1 MGRRKIRRTT
11 SLAACLL
18 LLSGCGT
25 FPADSVGTLDRARDG
40 DLVVGVS
47 EHQPWTDVTENGEY
61 SGSEIELIE
70 GFAESIGAKVQWHNA
85 PESVLAG
92 KIKQDELDIVIGGLT
107 SSTPWSTHMALT
119 RGYAEVDGE
128 SMVMGTRLGENEL
141 LVALERYLA
150 KEHGE
155 I

>member
-1 MGRRKIRRTT
+1 MGRRKLRKTA
-11 SLAACLL
+11 SFAACLV
-18 LLSGCGT
+18 LLSACGT

-40 DLVVGVS
+40 ELVVGVS
-47 EHQPWTDVTENGEY
+47 EHQPWTDISENGEY
-61 SGSEIELIE
+61 SGSEVELIE
-70 GFAESIGAKVQWHNA
+70 GFAESIGAKVQWNNA
-85 PESVLAG
+85 PESILAG

-107 SSTPWSTHMALT
+107 STTPWSTHMALT

>member
-1 MGRRKIRRTT
+1 MGRNTLRKAA

-18 LLSGCGT
+18 LLSACET
-25 FPADSVGTLDRARDG
+25 IPADSIGTLDRARDG
-40 DLVVGVS
+40 ELVVGVS
-47 EHQPWTDVTENGEY
+47 EHHPWTDVSENGDY
-61 SGSEIELIE
+61 SGSEVELIE
-70 GFAESIGAKVQWHNA
+70 GFAHSIGAKVRWHNA

-107 SSTPWSTHMALT
+107 STSPWSTHMALT

-128 SMVMGTRLGENEL
+128 SMVMGARLGENEL